1 MRWAIWRRERSSE
14 SDLVENARLTRRQAE
29 ILDQDARRA
38 GRSDESELVCDGG
51 HAVWLGLDRVSKAT
65 LFALLRLCAI
75 SGDGLAAS
83 LDIERYHI
91 NGTGRAILARHEERG
106 ARCPVN

>member
-1 MRWAIWRRERSSE
+1 VTAEDFADKLIEG
-14 SDLVENARLTRRQAE
+14 ARLTRRQAE
-29 ILDQDARRA
+29 ILTRMRDAPE
-38 GRSDESELVCDGG
+38 GSDESELVCDGG
-51 HAVWLGLDRVSKAT
+51 RTVWLRYDRVSKAT

-83 LDIERYHI
+83 NDIERYHL

-106 ARCPVN
+106 RDAR

>member
-1 MRWAIWRRERSSE
+1 MTAEDFADKLIEG
-14 SDLVENARLTRRQAE
+14 ARLTRRQAV
-29 ILDQDARRA
+29 ILTKMRDAPE
-38 GRSDESELVCDGG
+38 GSDESELVCDGG
-51 HAVWLGLDRVSKAT
+51 RTMWLDLDRVSKAT

-83 LDIERYHI
+83 NDIERYHI

-106 ARCPVN
+106 RDAR